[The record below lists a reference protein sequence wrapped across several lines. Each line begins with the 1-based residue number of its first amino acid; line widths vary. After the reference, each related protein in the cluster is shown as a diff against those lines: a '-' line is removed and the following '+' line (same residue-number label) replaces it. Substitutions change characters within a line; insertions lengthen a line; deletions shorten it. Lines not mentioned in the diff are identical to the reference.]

1 MSMENWCTGLLDCRN
16 GKALR
21 RRRTLILLAIAL
33 LANLPFSVAQ
43 PEQHDDGTAAFK
55 QAEQAVTLLRNEGGL
70 IPLKG
75 LDTLQA
81 AYLSIGELPSEAFYP
96 ILQRYMPVEKIP
108 LPFVSNAKE
117 AEAWLEELEATHNL
131 LIAEVMDYTVGGQ
144 LPSSYQQVKLL
155 EAISGYERA
164 IVVIHGDGA
173 IFQVAP
179 ALAQARVLIVAP
191 HRLEYGPGVAAQIIF
206 GGLGAKARMA
216 APVPGT
222 GFRRGDGLSTEG
234 GLRLSYTPPGYAGMN
249 AQLLE
254 DSIKAIIEEGIHG
267 HAFPGAQVLV
277 AKDNHVVYHKSFGY
291 HTYDSLQAVA
301 TTDIYDLASVTK
313 VTSAL
318 AALMRLH
325 GQGRFDLDAPL
336 KRYFPQLGRSNKE
349 ELTFRSM
356 LAHNARLL
364 PWIPYWKG
372 TLRGNARYPW
382 RKRWDNERI
391 NDFRFRWHTFKTDS
405 TARFPVY
412 VTDSLWLHRNYKKKM
427 YKAIRK
433 SPLNKEPG
441 YVYSGLLFYLLPEIV
456 EGLTGEDYERYLKE
470 TFYHPL
476 GAYTITY
483 NPLRFFPRE
492 RIVPTE
498 KDTFFRM
505 VQIHGWVH
513 DEGAAMMGGVSA
525 NAGLFASANDLAKLM
540 TMYMNYGSYAGKQYI
555 AESSAREFTRCQ
567 YCEEDNRRGLGF
579 DKPQIEYDP
588 KTSSVAEAASPES
601 FGHSGY
607 TGTFTWADPANG
619 LLYVF
624 MSNRVYPTR
633 NNPGIY
639 EMNIRPRIHAVL
651 YEAIVERNEGMRE

>member
-1 MSMENWCTGLLDCRN
+1 MSIKNWRTGILEYRN
-16 GKALR
+16 GKIPQQWK
-21 RRRTLILLAIAL
+21 TLFHLAIVLFMGIRPAG
-33 LANLPFSVAQ
+33 AQ
-43 PEQHDDGTAAFK
+43 PEQPGDGTAAFQ

-70 IPLKG
+70 IPLRG
-75 LDTLQA
+75 LDTLKI
-81 AYLSIGELPSEAFYP
+81 AYLSIGELPSEDFYP
-96 ILQRYMPVEKIP
+96 TLQRYLPVDKIP
-108 LPFVSNAKE
+108 LPFVTKAKE
-117 AEAWLEELEATHNL
+117 AEAWLAELESAFNL
-131 LIAEVMDYTVGGQ
+131 LIVEIMDYTVGGQ

-155 EAISGYERA
+155 EAIGSYERA

-179 ALAQARVLIVAP
+179 ALAEAPVLIVAP
-191 HRLEYGPGVAAQIIF
+191 NRLEYAPSVAAQAIF
-206 GGLGAKARMA
+206 GGLGAKAKLM
-216 APVPGT
+216 APVPGA

-254 DSIKAIIEEGIHG
+254 DSIKAIIEEGIRG
-267 HAFPGAQVLV
+267 QAFPGAQVLV
-277 AKDNHVVYHKSFGY
+277 AKDNHVVYHKAFGY

-325 GQGRFDLDAPL
+325 GQGQFDLDAPL

-349 ELTFRSM
+349 DLTYRQM

-405 TARFPVY
+405 TARFPIY

-441 YVYSGLLFYLLPEIV
+441 YVYSGLLFYLMPEIV

-483 NPLRFFPRE
+483 NPLRFFPRG

-498 KDTFFRM
+498 RDTFFRM
-505 VQIHGWVH
+505 VQIHGYVH

-540 TMYMNYGSYAGKQYI
+540 TMYMNYGSYAGEQYI

-567 YCEEDNRRGLGF
+567 YCEEGNRRGLGF
-579 DKPQIEYDP
+579 DKPQIEYNP
-588 KTSSVAEAASPES
+588 ESSSVAEAASPES

-619 LLYVF
+619 LLYIF

-639 EMNIRPRIHAVL
+639 EMNIRPRIHAAL
-651 YEAIVERNEGMRE
+651 YEAIVERNEGRKE